1 MKKEKTSRLKS
12 GKPNFFTKYGATCCF
27 LLPWLALFVLFV
39 VVPILCAVVLSFT
52 DFDMVRSPN
61 FVGLRN
67 YLSLLLDDETFTKA
81 LSNTLFYAIIT
92 GPAGYIISFVVA
104 WLINEVPGKFWRSL
118 LTFVF
123 YSPALAGSAYMLW
136 NFIFSGDSY
145 GLLNS
150 VLVDLGLL
158 SKPVQ
163 WLTDPEYNSVVV
175 VVVILWSSMGV
186 GFLSFVAGF
195 KQLNFDLFEAGA
207 IDGVTNRWQ
216 ELWYITLPQMVPQ
229 LKIGAVLAISGAF
242 AVGGVNAA
250 LTGNPSTD
258 YSTHTILLHL
268 TDYGYGKYE
277 MGYACAIAVILFA
290 MMVGSWLLIHFVL
303 NRFSS
308 D

>member
-1 MKKEKTSRLKS
+1 MKKEQTSKLKS

-27 LLPWLALFVLFV
+27 LLPWLTLFVLFV

-150 VLVDLGLL
+150 VLVELGFL

-163 WLTDPEYNSVVV
+163 WLTDPEYNSIVV

>member
-1 MKKEKTSRLKS
+1 MSKNILKS
-12 GKPNFFTKYGATCCF
+12 NRKPGFFSKYGATCCL
-27 LLPWLALFVLFV
+27 LLPWLSLFAFFV
-39 VVPILCAVVLSFT
+39 VIPIICAIVMSFT
-52 DFDMVRSPN
+52 DFDMVRTPH

-67 YLSLLLDDETFTKA
+67 YLSLLLDDETFTKS
-81 LSNTLFYAIIT
+81 LSNTLFYAVVT
-92 GPAGYIISFVVA
+92 GPAGYIISYIVA
-104 WLINEVPGKFWRSL
+104 WLINEVQSKFWRSV

-136 NFIFSGDSY
+136 TFIFSGDSY

-150 VLVDLGLL
+150 LLVNLGFL

-163 WLTDPEYNSVVV
+163 WLTDPQYNSIVVV
-175 VVVILWSSMGV
+175 VVSLWMSMGV

-195 KQLNFDLFEAGA
+195 KQLNSELFEAGA

-229 LKIGAVLAISGAF
+229 LRTGAVLSISGAF

-268 TDYGYGKYE
+268 TDFGYGKYE
-277 MGYACAIAVILFA
+277 MGYASAIAVILFA
-290 MMVGSWLLIHFVL
+290 MMVGSWLLINTVL
-303 NRFSS
+303 KRLSS

>member
-1 MKKEKTSRLKS
+1 MSKNTIKS
-12 GKPNFFTKYGATCCF
+12 YRKPGFFSKYGATCCL
-27 LLPWLALFVLFV
+27 LLPWLSLFVFFV
-39 VVPILCAVVLSFT
+39 VIPIICAIVMSFT
-52 DFDMVRSPN
+52 DFDMVRTPH

-67 YLSLLLDDETFTKA
+67 YLSLLLDDETFTKS
-81 LSNTLFYAIIT
+81 LSNTLFYAVVT
-92 GPAGYIISFVVA
+92 GPAGYIISYIVA
-104 WLINEVPGKFWRSL
+104 WLINEVQSKFWRSV

-136 NFIFSGDSY
+136 TFIFSGDSY

-150 VLVDLGLL
+150 LLVNLGFL

-163 WLTDPEYNSVVV
+163 WLTDPQYNSI
-175 VVVILWSSMGV
+175 VVVIVSLWMSMGV

-195 KQLNFDLFEAGA
+195 KQLNSELFEAGA

-229 LKIGAVLAISGAF
+229 LRTGAVLSISGAF

-268 TDYGYGKYE
+268 TDFGYGKYE
-277 MGYACAIAVILFA
+277 MGYASAIAVILFA
-290 MMVGSWLLIHFVL
+290 MMVGSWLLINTVL
-303 NRFSS
+303 KRLSS

>member
-1 MKKEKTSRLKS
+1 MTGNPERKLKKP
-12 GKPNFFTKYGATCCF
+12 GFFSKYGATYCL
-27 LLPWLALFVLFV
+27 LLPWLSLFVFFV
-39 VVPILCAVVLSFT
+39 VIPILCAVVISFT
-52 DFDMVRSPN
+52 DFDMVRTPH

-67 YLSLLLDDETFTKA
+67 YLTLLLDDETFTKS
-81 LSNTLFYAIIT
+81 LSNTLFYAVVT
-92 GPAGYIISFVVA
+92 GPAGYIISYIVA
-104 WLINEVPGKFWRSL
+104 WLINEVQSKFWRSV

-123 YSPALAGSAYMLW
+123 YSPALAGSAFMLW
-136 NFIFSGDSY
+136 TFIFSGDSY

-150 VLVDLGLL
+150 LMVNLGFL

-163 WLTDPEYNSVVV
+163 WLTDPQYNSYVV

-195 KQLNFDLFEAGA
+195 KQLNSELFEAGA

-229 LKIGAVLAISGAF
+229 LRTGAVLSISGAF

-268 TDYGYGKYE
+268 TDFGYSKYE
-277 MGYACAIAVILFA
+277 MGYASAIAVVLFV
-290 MMVGSWLLIHFVL
+290 MMLGSWILINTVL
-303 NRFSS
+303 KRLSS

>member
-1 MKKEKTSRLKS
+1 MKNPIEKRR
-12 GKPNFFTKYGATCCF
+12 KPGFFSKYGATCCF
-27 LLPWLALFVLFV
+27 LLPWLTLFLFFV
-39 VVPILCAVVLSFT
+39 VIPILCAIVMSFT
-52 DFDMVRSPN
+52 DFDMVRTPH
-61 FVGLRN
+61 FVGFRN
-67 YLSLLLDDETFTKA
+67 YLSLLLDDETFTKS
-81 LSNTLFYAIIT
+81 LSNTLFYAVVT
-92 GPAGYIISFVVA
+92 GPAGYLISFVVA
-104 WLINEVPGKFWRSL
+104 WLINEVPNKFWRSL

-150 VLVDLGLL
+150 LLVNVGIL

-163 WLTDPEYNSVVV
+163 WLTDPQYNSVVV
-175 VVVILWSSMGV
+175 VVVTLWMSMGV

-195 KQLNFDLFEAGA
+195 KQLNYELFEAGA

-268 TDYGYGKYE
+268 LDYGYGKYE
-277 MGYACAIAVILFA
+277 MGYASAIAVILFII
-290 MMVGSWLLIHFVL
+290 MVGSWLLIHAVL

>member
-1 MKKEKTSRLKS
+1 MKTTPIDRKNKT
-12 GKPNFFTKYGATCCF
+12 GFFSKYGATCCF
-27 LLPWLALFVLFV
+27 LLPWLTLFIFFV
-39 VVPILCAVVLSFT
+39 VIPILCAIVFSFT
-52 DFDMVRSPN
+52 DFDMVQTPN

-67 YLSLLLDDETFTKA
+67 YLSLLLDDETYTKA
-81 LSNTLFYAIIT
+81 LSNTLFYAVVT
-92 GPAGYIISFVVA
+92 GPAGYLISYIVA
-104 WLINEVPGKFWRSL
+104 WLINEVPTKFWRSL

-150 VLVDLGLL
+150 LLINLGILA
-158 SKPVQ
+158 KPVQ
-163 WLTDPEYNSVVV
+163 WLTDAQYNSIVVV
-175 VVVILWSSMGV
+175 VVTLWMSMGV

-195 KQLNFDLFEAGA
+195 KQLNNELFEAGA

-229 LKIGAVLAISGAF
+229 LKTGAVLAISNAF
-242 AVGGVNAA
+242 AIGAVNAA

-268 TDYGYGKYE
+268 TDYGYSKYE
-277 MGYACAIAVILFA
+277 MGYASAIAVILFA
-290 MMVGSWLLIHFVL
+290 MMVGSWVLIHAVL

>member
-1 MKKEKTSRLKS
+1 MKNPIEKKR
-12 GKPNFFTKYGATCCF
+12 KPGFFSKYGATCCF
-27 LLPWLALFVLFV
+27 LLPGLTLFLFFV
-39 VVPILCAVVLSFT
+39 VVPILCAIVMSFT
-52 DFDMVRSPN
+52 DFDMVRTPH
-61 FVGLRN
+61 FVGFRN
-67 YLSLLLDDETFTKA
+67 YLSLLLDDETFTKS
-81 LSNTLFYAIIT
+81 LSNTLFYAVVT
-92 GPAGYIISFVVA
+92 GPAGYLISFVVA
-104 WLINEVPGKFWRSL
+104 WLINEVPNKFWRSL

-150 VLVDLGLL
+150 LLVNVGIL

-163 WLTDPEYNSVVV
+163 WLTDPQYNSVVV
-175 VVVILWSSMGV
+175 VVVTLWMSMGV

-195 KQLNFDLFEAGA
+195 KQLNYELFEAGA

-258 YSTHTILLHL
+258 YSTHTVLLHL
-268 TDYGYGKYE
+268 LDYGYGKYE
-277 MGYACAIAVILFA
+277 MGYASAIAVILFI
-290 MMVGSWLLIHFVL
+290 MMVGSWLLIHAVL